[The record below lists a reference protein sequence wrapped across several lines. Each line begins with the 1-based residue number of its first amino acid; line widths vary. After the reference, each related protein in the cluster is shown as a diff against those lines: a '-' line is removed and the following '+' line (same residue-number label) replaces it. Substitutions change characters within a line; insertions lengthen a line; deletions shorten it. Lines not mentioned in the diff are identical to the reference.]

1 MTTKQQLIIKVLEQI
16 EKASPDS
23 DLFVSLDDLMK
34 VIKST
39 EVEMEVR
46 YH

>member
-1 MTTKQQLIIKVLEQI
+1 MKSTSERIIKVLEQI

-23 DLFVSLDDLMK
+23 DLFVSLDDLMT

>member
-1 MTTKQQLIIKVLEQI
+1 MKSTSERIIKVLEQI